1 MHSQC
6 VALVILYSITQ
17 SQAVVQNESPAA
29 AQNQNINSSDLPGI
43 PSDLASDTKSI
54 QLKRP
59 RLVNQNDSDHSV
71 LKSHRVTA
79 SGLSSAGSS
88 GSANTSSSVGGMMW
102 KFKSMKPKRTLWPF
116 LKSLKHLWIHNSW
129 MHISFYCCR
138 SFILPD
144 VSSILSWCIQKYSN
158 CLDTII
164 LFAVIYFRRIILF
177 SGLLKSQTEAYNIDG
192 YSPVACD
199 VFVYIF
205 MIWFIN
211 WQSWWS
217 TRCIAIS
224 FLARYISTHQLNFV
238 ACKYLNI
245 EQVQDLS
252 FPFFCGKS
260 SCFW

>member
-1 MHSQC
+1 MRCTSDTLQYHSISGRCTEWITGCCAESRTSIRQIC
-6 VALVILYSITQ
+6 QVSHLIWTLIPNQYNWSVRGSWIRMILITLCWSHIVWQHRDLVVL
-17 SQAVVQNESPAA
+17 A
-29 AQNQNINSSDLPGI
+29 AQVVRTHRHQLEGWCGNSKVWSPREHCDRSWSHWNIHEFIIHECISH
-43 PSDLASDTKSI
+43 SI
-54 QLKRP
+54 VAD
-59 RLVNQNDSDHSV
+59 RL
-71 LKSHRVTA
+71 
-79 SGLSSAGSS
+79 
-88 GSANTSSSVGGMMW
+88 
-102 KFKSMKPKRTLWPF
+102 FF
-116 LKSLKHLWIHNSW
+116 LMYHQ
-129 MHISFYCCR
+129 YCH
-138 SFILPD
+138 D
-144 VSSILSWCIQKYSN
+144 AYKKYSN

-217 TRCIAIS
+217 TRCIVIS